1 MRKVSVSSDR
11 TQWFVDAKP
20 ARAGVYEVNIE
31 NSKEIFCSYC
41 DGANWHALSR
51 FPRLAFAN
59 RRWLTGFVVTAW
71 RGLKTPSTTR
81 N

>member
-11 TQWFVDAKP
+11 TQWFVDVKP
-20 ARAGVYEVNIE
+20 ARAGVYEINIK
-31 NSKEIFCSYC
+31 NSAGVFYSYY
-41 DGANWHALSR
+41 DGANWHAISR
-51 FPRLAFAN
+51 LPHVAFAN
-59 RRWLTGFVVTAW
+59 RMWLTGFVVTAW